1 MCIRDRTCTRLLFSA
16 ICAYIMEFRGMT
28 CPFERI
34 TDVSIRSA
42 SLLPTITVCGPC
54 MKAGI
59 SLGDAME
66 TAASEFVFIG
76 SCRSERLNPSSISF
90 FCWARIS
97 SFVSGR
103 DGSVWD
109 SSVAVVLGLSLIHI

>member
-1 MCIRDRTCTRLLFSA
+1 
-16 ICAYIMEFRGMT
+16 MEFRGMT

-66 TAASEFVFIG
+66 TAAKVPLTAISKALGHKKVTTTMRYLRLGVDENAAILAG
-76 SCRSERLNPSSISF
+76 SSF
-90 FCWARIS
+90 FKD
-97 SFVSGR
+97 FEGEE
-103 DGSVWD
+103 
-109 SSVAVVLGLSLIHI
+109 